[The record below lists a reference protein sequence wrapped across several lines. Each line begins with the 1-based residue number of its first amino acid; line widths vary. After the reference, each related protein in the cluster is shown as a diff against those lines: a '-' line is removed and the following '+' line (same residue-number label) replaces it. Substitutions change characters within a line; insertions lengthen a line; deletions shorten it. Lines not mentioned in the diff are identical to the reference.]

1 MQKKINQFFVASLI
15 FMLHSFAGSEL
26 AIAAKPGPSNTGPNN
41 PGLIKDF
48 KVQYPNKDYKITV
61 DGTTLEN
68 FSHSGYFEIAADTV
82 KMKRAMSFNRG
93 DNRQSQSSSPDEIEL
108 TIQAAEKE
116 DHTFETV
123 DTDDEEDDDQNNK
136 V

>member
-1 MQKKINQFFVASLI
+1 MVVRHTFQGNSQ
-15 FMLHSFAGSEL
+15 H
-26 AIAAKPGPSNTGPNN
+26 
-41 PGLIKDF
+41 
-48 KVQYPNKDYKITV
+48 
-61 DGTTLEN
+61 
-68 FSHSGYFEIAADTV
+68 FEIAADTV
-82 KMKRAMSFNRG
+82 KMKRAMSFNQNG

-123 DTDDEEDDDQNNK
+123 DTDEEDDDDQNNN

>member
-1 MQKKINQFFVASLI
+1 
-15 FMLHSFAGSEL
+15 
-26 AIAAKPGPSNTGPNN
+26 
-41 PGLIKDF
+41 
-48 KVQYPNKDYKITV
+48 
-61 DGTTLEN
+61 
-68 FSHSGYFEIAADTV
+68 
-82 KMKRAMSFNRG
+82 MSFNRG

-123 DTDDEEDDDQNNK
+123 DTDEEDDDQNNN

>member
-1 MQKKINQFFVASLI
+1 
-15 FMLHSFAGSEL
+15 
-26 AIAAKPGPSNTGPNN
+26 
-41 PGLIKDF
+41 
-48 KVQYPNKDYKITV
+48 
-61 DGTTLEN
+61 
-68 FSHSGYFEIAADTV
+68 
-82 KMKRAMSFNRG
+82 MKRAMSFNQNG

-123 DTDDEEDDDQNNK
+123 DTDDEEDDDQNNN

>member
-1 MQKKINQFFVASLI
+1 MVVRHTFQGNSQ
-15 FMLHSFAGSEL
+15 H
-26 AIAAKPGPSNTGPNN
+26 
-41 PGLIKDF
+41 
-48 KVQYPNKDYKITV
+48 
-61 DGTTLEN
+61 
-68 FSHSGYFEIAADTV
+68 FEIAADTV

-123 DTDDEEDDDQNNK
+123 DTDEEDDDQNNN